1 MENRENDEI
10 EIDLWGIVR
19 ALWNKA
25 WIICLA
31 AVIFAGAA
39 FGVSKFAMTPT
50 YQSQAEI
57 MILNRQNGTGV
68 TSSDL
73 SMSTNLTADYKY
85 LITSRYVLE
94 EVIAELS
101 LDMTTSQLASKIAL
115 GQPTSTH
122 IVSITVTDTDPAMAM
137 NIANAVKDVAIEQ
150 IKKIMEIEAIN
161 TVTEASLPKNPSSPA
176 VMKYTVLGG
185 MLGFILAAGVIVV
198 RFIMDDS
205 IKTPDDVS
213 RYLGLSTLANIPL
226 QEEERK
232 KKHPWKKRRTKEQKK
247 KDEELKAT
255 HIQNEQKNGGNKGDK
270 H

>member
-161 TVTEASLPKNPSSPA
+161 TVTEASLPKNPSGPA
-176 VMKYTVLGG
+176 VMKYT
-185 MLGFILAAGVIVV
+185 VIVV